1 MDHHYRRMPE
11 TEVHILSTTS
21 CDRRDTAVGK
31 THIGSVR
38 RAARSRRQA
47 ELDALC
53 LTGAPA
59 YCELSC
65 RCADKADRTR
75 AAQWAAQATEG
86 VLPGS
91 YGARTYRGCLTRAL
105 CAHLAA
111 MLCPAAIHEEG
122 AHRHDRWIGLAAA
135 SALRADLDGAARL
148 TRARR
153 DGLAV
158 LAEAWASQREAVA
171 DVLERWAGRDRRR
184 AAGRMRQAA
193 GVIRE
198 QELPRLAP
206 MLDLPRRRPKTAAL
220 RCTDGFA
227 SAARRTCRLLGSAA
241 TDLAMLFP
249 ALAAAWLGSGP
260 GEHGPAALGDLVF
273 VARAGT
279 LPLRTLA
286 CRALAGSPD
295 PLVQATLR
303 EAAREWDQVLAGTAL
318 WALDVCRDASEP
330 EP

>member
-21 CDRRDTAVGK
+21 CDRRETAVGQ

-38 RAARSRRQA
+38 RLPRSRRQA

-59 YCELSC
+59 YCELTC
-65 RCADKADRTR
+65 RCADKADSTR

-227 SAARRTCRLLGSAA
+227 SAARRTCRLLGS
-241 TDLAMLFP
+241 
-249 ALAAAWLGSGP
+249 GP

-286 CRALAGSPD
+286 CRALAASPD

-303 EAAREWDQVLAGTAL
+303 EAARERDQVLAGTAL